1 MSSDKPD
8 VSEINKQLDKVRL
21 QFQQARAQLKTE
33 LGALRPG
40 PGAEDIFISHA
51 NEFQVEETL
60 KQVKSDPAYFEIHG
74 TPSAALVKQLGT
86 ALKHAVDL
94 NGRMENLVTMRE
106 DIIQKVDPKHNRTHI
121 WLGREFVV
129 LHDQKALK
137 YLDNGEVKSMAY
149 ETVGGEKPKSKGKD
163 RGR

>member
-1 MSSDKPD
+1 MSEKPD
-8 VSEINKQLDKVRL
+8 VSEINKQFGETRL

-51 NEFQVEETL
+51 NEFNVDETL
-60 KQVKSDPAYFEIHG
+60 KQAKADPGYFEIQG
-74 TPSAALVKQLGT
+74 NPSPAILQQLAAS
-86 ALKHAVDL
+86 LKAAVDL
-94 NGRMENLVTMRE
+94 NGRMEDLVAMRE
-106 DIIQKVDPKHNRTHI
+106 DILQKVDPKHNRTYI

-129 LHDQKALK
+129 LNDQKALK
-137 YLDNGEVKSMAY
+137 YLDTGEVKSLAY
-149 ETVGGEKPKSKGKD
+149 ETVGGEKAKSKGKD